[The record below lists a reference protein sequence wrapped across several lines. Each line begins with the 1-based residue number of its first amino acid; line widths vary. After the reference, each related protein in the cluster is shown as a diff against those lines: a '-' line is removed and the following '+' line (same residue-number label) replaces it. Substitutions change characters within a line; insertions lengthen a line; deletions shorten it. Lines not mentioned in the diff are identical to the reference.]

1 MRYCN
6 SRRVRVDR
14 KLPVFCNAI
23 MQTLPPRSIVPTS
36 TRKDCSRVRVNTRN
50 IGTHA
55 KAGNSALRDG
65 HHHGAVPGVAS
76 SFELKRGPR
85 KETRASPPSCC
96 RSIYHSF
103 FSKKPSIIP
112 SHPSVASG
120 GRHGTA
126 APNWQPNRGRRSD
139 PVASPRRRRARFT
152 RLFSPAAR
160 AYHGRFTFSL
170 SLFATRQAE
179 AAGNK
184 QYSC

>member
-103 FSKKPSIIP
+103 FFEKTIHHSLPPIRGKWGR
-112 SHPSVASG
+112 A
-120 GRHGTA
+120 RHGSTQLA
-126 APNWQPNRGRRSD
+126 AEPRQTKRSRRL
-139 PVASPRRRRARFT
+139 ASPASRAVHSAFLPSCT
-152 RLFSPAAR
+152 RLPRQIHFQSFTVRHAP
-160 AYHGRFTFSL
+160 GR
-170 SLFATRQAE
+170 
-179 AAGNK
+179 G
-184 QYSC
+184 CW